1 MGWFDRK
8 REVLDL
14 TDKKMQE
21 LAAKSGE
28 MVKGSMSEGDV
39 VDLSGTGNVSSESGS
54 VSPNMGFLSGLAGAG
69 QSGSTESSESSTS
82 NEGEGGYGSYTEKL
96 KVARSSRLAEFKTMQ
111 VKMDDL
117 EYKLDR
123 MLERIAKLESSITE

>member
-1 MGWFDRK
+1 
-8 REVLDL
+8 
-14 TDKKMQE
+14 
-21 LAAKSGE
+21 
-28 MVKGSMSEGDV
+28 
-39 VDLSGTGNVSSESGS
+39 
-54 VSPNMGFLSGLAGAG
+54 
-69 QSGSTESSESSTS
+69 ESSTS